1 MVDLKLQSARRQFER
16 LAVLAAILGLL
27 SAYGAR
33 DKIVWS
39 LEVLPV
45 CLVVG
50 AIWLRGWAPTA
61 FLSRWMFVHALVLIV
76 GAHYTYAAVPA
87 GDWVAGWLGQTRN
100 PYDRL
105 GHLMQGLVPS
115 LMMREF
121 LLRRRLVST
130 PRVAAFGGLLLAGAF
145 SAAYEIFEWGAAV
158 ALGQGAEAFL
168 GTQGFVWDTQA
179 DMLCAFVGASFA
191 MFVLE
196 PFHLRALAETSLP
209 ASPDLIA
216 P

>member
-1 MVDLKLQSARRQFER
+1 MVDLKSQSDRRLFER
-16 LAVLAAILGLL
+16 LAVVAAALGLL
-27 SAYGAR
+27 SAYGAK
-33 DKIVWS
+33 DKVVWA

-45 CLVVG
+45 YLVVG
-50 AIWLRGWAPTA
+50 AIWLRGGAPSG
-61 FLSRWMFVHALVLIV
+61 FLSGWMFAHAVVLIV

-105 GHLMQGLVPS
+105 GHFMQGLVPS

-121 LLRRRLVST
+121 LLRRGLVAT
-130 PRVAAFGGLLLAGAF
+130 PRVAAFGGLLFAGAF
-145 SAAYEIFEWGAAV
+145 SAAYEIFEWFAAV

-179 DMLCAFVGASFA
+179 DMLCAFLGASFA
-191 MFVLE
+191 MFLLE
-196 PFHLRALAETSLP
+196 PFHLRSFSSTPPSNP
-209 ASPDLIA
+209 A
-216 P
+216 